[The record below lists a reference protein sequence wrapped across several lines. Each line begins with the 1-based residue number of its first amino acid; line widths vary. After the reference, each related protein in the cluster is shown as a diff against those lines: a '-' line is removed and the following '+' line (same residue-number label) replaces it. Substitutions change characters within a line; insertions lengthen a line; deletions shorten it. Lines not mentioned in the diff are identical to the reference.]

1 MEDRKAVIAER
12 VRELAESYC
21 IRVKQVSI
29 DHSANQEMELTFYLD
44 LDDSERPHKVKIPI
58 TDVDDVLLF
67 KEVELESIQGILED
81 CSVQKFK
88 KDEVVLSAGESNDS
102 IHLLLSGQ
110 LHVQLELSLQP
121 VARLEPGELVGEIS
135 VVDGQPTTA
144 YVVADEDSR
153 VLVLDES
160 TLWTLF
166 EASPRIAHNLL
177 FIVVQRLRRG
187 DALIKALS
195 LSGG

>member
-1 MEDRKAVIAER
+1 MTDMTDQKESF
-12 VRELAESYC
+12 EL
-21 IRVKQVSI
+21 
-29 DHSANQEMELTFYLD
+29 DEL
-44 LDDSERPHKVKIPI
+44 E
-58 TDVDDVLLF
+58 DVLLF
-67 KEVELESIQGILED
+67 KEVELESIQGILEN
-81 CSVQKFK
+81 CPITKFQKDK
-88 KDEVVLSAGESNDS
+88 VVLSAGESNHS

-110 LHVQLELSLQP
+110 LRVQLELSLQP
-121 VARLEPGELVGEIS
+121 IARLKPGELVGEIS

-144 YVVADEDSR
+144 YVVADKDCR

-160 TLWTLF
+160 TLWSLF

-177 FIVVQRLRRG
+177 YIVVQRLRRG

>member
-1 MEDRKAVIAER
+1 MTDQKESF
-12 VRELAESYC
+12 EL
-21 IRVKQVSI
+21 
-29 DHSANQEMELTFYLD
+29 DEL
-44 LDDSERPHKVKIPI
+44 E
-58 TDVDDVLLF
+58 DVLLF
-67 KEVELESIQGILED
+67 KEVELGSIQGILEN
-81 CSVQKFK
+81 CPVQKFQ
-88 KDEVVLSAGESNDS
+88 KDEIVLSAGEPNHS

-110 LHVQLELSLQP
+110 LRVQLELSLQP
-121 VARLEPGELVGEIS
+121 IARLKPGELVGEIS

-160 TLWTLF
+160 TLWSLF

-177 FIVVQRLRRG
+177 YIVVQRLRRG

>member
-1 MEDRKAVIAER
+1 MTDQEKSF
-12 VRELAESYC
+12 EL
-21 IRVKQVSI
+21 
-29 DHSANQEMELTFYLD
+29 DEL
-44 LDDSERPHKVKIPI
+44 E
-58 TDVDDVLLF
+58 DVLLF
-67 KEVELESIQGILED
+67 KEVELGSIQDILED
-81 CSVQKFK
+81 CPVQRFK
-88 KDEVVLSAGESNDS
+88 SDEVVLSAGESNGS

-110 LHVQLELSLQP
+110 LRVQLDLSLQP
-121 VARLEPGELVGEIS
+121 IARLKPGELVGEIS

-160 TLWTLF
+160 TLWSLF
-166 EASPRIAHNLL
+166 GASPRIAHNLL
-177 FIVVQRLRRG
+177 FIVVQRLRKG

>member
-1 MEDRKAVIAER
+1 M
-12 VRELAESYC
+12 
-21 IRVKQVSI
+21 
-29 DHSANQEMELTFYLD
+29 ANQKESFELGELKD
-44 LDDSERPHKVKIPI
+44 I
-58 TDVDDVLLF
+58 LLF
-67 KEVELESIQGILED
+67 KAVELGSIQDILEN
-81 CSVQKFK
+81 CPVEKFK
-88 KDEVVLSAGESNDS
+88 SGEVVLSAGESNGS

-110 LHVQLELSLQP
+110 LRVQLDLSLQP
-121 VARLEPGELVGEIS
+121 IARLKPGELVGEIS

-160 TLWTLF
+160 TLWSLF
-166 EASPRIAHNLL
+166 EASTRIAHNLL
-177 FIVVQRLRRG
+177 FIVVQRLRKG

>member
-1 MEDRKAVIAER
+1 MTDMTDQKESF
-12 VRELAESYC
+12 ELG
-21 IRVKQVSI
+21 
-29 DHSANQEMELTFYLD
+29 EL
-44 LDDSERPHKVKIPI
+44 E
-58 TDVDDVLLF
+58 DVLLV
-67 KEVELESIQGILED
+67 KEVELGSIQGILEN
-81 CSVQKFK
+81 CPVQKFK
-88 KDEVVLSAGESNDS
+88 SGEVVLSAGEPNRS

-110 LHVQLELSLQP
+110 LRVQLDLSLQP
-121 VARLEPGELVGEIS
+121 IARLKPGELVGEIS

-144 YVVADEDSR
+144 YVVADEDCR

-160 TLWTLF
+160 TLWSLF

>member
-1 MEDRKAVIAER
+1 MTEMTDQKESFKLS
-12 VRELAESYC
+12 ELE
-21 IRVKQVSI
+21 
-29 DHSANQEMELTFYLD
+29 EL
-44 LDDSERPHKVKIPI
+44 E
-58 TDVDDVLLF
+58 DVLLF

-135 VVDGQPTTA
+135 VIDGQPTTA

-153 VLVLDES
+153 VLVLEES
-160 TLWTLF
+160 TLWALF